1 MRAILY
7 ISVMLALGCS
17 AASAADWVKIGGS
30 PTGVKVYYDRDNAT
44 YKEAQ
49 VDAWVRIVYPSPQPL
64 GGGGGAAAE
73 LRTHYLIDC
82 MARTISSTGVE
93 FYDADG
99 ALLRSVV
106 PDAKE
111 EPINLQ
117 TPGGAVGKMY
127 CQNW

>member
-7 ISVMLALGCS
+7 ISVLLALGCS
-17 AASAADWVKIGGS
+17 AASASDWVKIGGS
-30 PTGVKVYYDRDNAT
+30 PTGVKVYYDRDTAT

-49 VDAWVRIVYPSPQPL
+49 VDAWARIVYPAPQPL
-64 GGGGGAAAE
+64 SGGGGAAAE

-99 ALLRSVV
+99 TLLRSVV

-111 EPINLQ
+111 EPIAMQ
-117 TPGGAVGKMY
+117 TPGGAIGKLF